1 MRDKKR
7 LLANVG
13 GIIVVLLVL
22 AYVGNRPGHIPP
34 YDANLTRL
42 AETERQGYC
51 AGEVGW
57 ETSFAGDAARAAACR
72 AERPELSGRVNMAA
86 TVRGF
91 CQAILDQGWDG
102 YMDAC
107 LGIIADQQLW
117 PTYDGSLTDQWNRA
131 RPYPNSALGGTSE
144 TPDGSRTGGRTSGG
158 RSGDPGRSDYVY
170 PYGGGP

>member
-7 LLANVG
+7 LLAHIG
-13 GIIVVLLVL
+13 GVVVVVLVL
-22 AYVGNRPGHIPP
+22 AYIGNRPGHIPM

-57 ETSFAGDAARAAACR
+57 KTSFVGDADQAAACR
-72 AERPELSGRVNMAA
+72 AEHTEQSGRVSVAA
-86 TVRGF
+86 TLNGF

-102 YMDAC
+102 YMEDC
-107 LGIIADQQLW
+107 LGIMADNQYW

-131 RPYPNSALGGTSE
+131 RPYPSTGLSGSTEA
-144 TPDGSRTGGRTSGG
+144 PDGSRTGGRSDGG
-158 RSGDPGRSDYVY
+158 RSDTPARPGGY
-170 PYGGGP
+170 PTYGGP